1 MRRPAV
7 RAGLTLLETML
18 TLALLAGITA
28 LAWPSLE
35 KPFALQRLKKAGDQI
50 HAELTRA
57 RGTAIRSGRTQ
68 EFVVDATTG
77 RYAVLPTVDYS
88 DVDQMQPGSGNGLT
102 TAGSAL
108 PEGIRL
114 AEISAVDDVT
124 PAPQPIGFVQAAGD
138 EAQPASQTIY
148 FHPDGTTSTAVIVLA
163 DDYGM
168 ALQVQLR
175 GLTGAVAKGEP
186 VVYEVTP

>member
-1 MRRPAV
+1 M
-7 RAGLTLLETML
+7 ETML
-18 TLALLAGITA
+18 TLALLAGVTA
-28 LAWPSLE
+28 LAWPALE

-57 RGTAIRSGRTQ
+57 RGVAIRSGRTQ
-68 EFVVDATTG
+68 ELLIDATTG
-77 RYAVLPTVDYS
+77 RYAVLPTVDYT
-88 DVDQMQPGSGNGLT
+88 DADQMPSDNGNGLT
-102 TAGSAL
+102 TAGTAL

-114 AEISAVDDVT
+114 AEISAIDDVT
-124 PAPQPIGFVQAAGD
+124 PAPQPVGFVQSGGD

-148 FHPDGTTSTAVIVLA
+148 FHPDGTTSTAVLVLA
-163 DDYGM
+163 DEYGM

-186 VVYEVTP
+186 LVYEVTP